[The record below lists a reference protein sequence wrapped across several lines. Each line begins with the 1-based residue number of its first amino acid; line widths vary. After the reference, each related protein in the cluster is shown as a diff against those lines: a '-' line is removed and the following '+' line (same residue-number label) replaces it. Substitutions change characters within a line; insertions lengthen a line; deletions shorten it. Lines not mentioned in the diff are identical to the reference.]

1 MTKKMNL
8 VKEPNSI
15 IKLLNSNDENEKLL
29 GYKSFLS
36 RTHWFSAQT
45 PEALKIFA
53 CNQLNVNPRYVL
65 ATFKKI
71 EPAFLWASQDS
82 LENKKLKMVEAAF
95 HYVSSVKKEI
105 PPIIVWNFFD
115 SQKIRYVVHDGHH
128 RSFYF
133 YRFHKKVSAVVLEPL
148 GNYHQMEEKFN
159 YAFQIQKRVIDLPV
173 TRQKTDKVI

>member
-1 MTKKMNL
+1 MKL
-8 VKEPNSI
+8 VKEPNDI
-15 IKLLNSNDENEKLL
+15 IKLLNSSNEDEKTL

-65 ATFKKI
+65 ATIKKL
-71 EPAFLWASQDS
+71 EPSLLWASQDS
-82 LENKKLKMVEAAF
+82 LENKKLKMVAAAYD
-95 HYVSSVKKEI
+95 YVSSIKEEI

-115 SQKIRYVVHDGHH
+115 SQKIRLIVHDGHH
-128 RSFYF
+128 RSFFF
-133 YRFHKKVSAVVLEPL
+133 YRFHKKVSAVILEPP

-173 TRQKTDKVI
+173 TRQKTDKVN

>member
-1 MTKKMNL
+1 MKL
-8 VKEPNSI
+8 VKDPKDI
-15 IKLLNSNDENEKLL
+15 IKLINSSIEDEKII

-65 ATFKKI
+65 ATGFKKI
-71 EPAFLWASQDS
+71 EPAFLYASQDS
-82 LENKKLKMVEAAF
+82 LENIKLKMVEAV
-95 HYVSSVKKEI
+95 HDYVKSIDEEI

-128 RSFYF
+128 RTFYF
-133 YRFHKKVSAVVLEPL
+133 YRFHKKVNAVILEPL
-148 GNYHQMEEKFN
+148 GNYHQMEEKFK

-173 TRQKTDKVI
+173 TRQKSKN

>member
-1 MTKKMNL
+1 MSKKP
-8 VKEPNSI
+8 KDI
-15 IKLLNSNDENEKLL
+15 IKLINSSNEDERII

-45 PEALKIFA
+45 PEALKNFA

-65 ATFKKI
+65 ATGFKKI
-71 EPAFLWASQDS
+71 EPAFLYASQDS
-82 LENKKLKMVEAAF
+82 LENIKLKMVEAV
-95 HYVSSVKKEI
+95 HDYVKSIDEEI

-128 RSFYF
+128 RTFYF
-133 YRFHKKVSAVVLEPL
+133 YRFHKKVNAVILEPL
-148 GNYHQMEEKFN
+148 GNYHQMEEKFK

-173 TRQKTDKVI
+173 TRQTTKTK